1 MTGADEQA
9 RTTTGIN
16 SEPWRSKVGRLTKK
30 IAKDPAGY
38 TSLICVLLGVV
49 MAGIPVPKSIEEPV
63 DAVAYS
69 LVAAGLFSILYQ
81 FWANGALVALIS
93 ETVSK
98 SGTESAKYLSTLH
111 SLHWPLEV
119 FPPGASPNLIFNKH
133 IDSAL
138 ASAVRYDFRG
148 QSGKHLAN
156 RLNHTPPNRLRYV
169 RIIIEDSTIEDV
181 MRVRIEEKRHSDPA
195 RYKNSTDEVLEQIV
209 RGDMRDSLIGLF
221 LARIHY
227 EEICVVYAPRPTDI
241 RVEIVGGQGVFV
253 SPYLRNRPD
262 GFKYPEVLCYDHQS
276 IPAQLWVLEFDRE
289 FSILGRT
296 SVLKLTPAT
305 GIQILHRHLRSKG
318 WTDTLERLRS
328 RIDDARRNLP

>member
-1 MTGADEQA
+1 MTAPETG
-9 RTTTGIN
+9 TTAAGQ
-16 SEPWRSKVGRLTKK
+16 SEPWRSRAGRLTKK
-30 IAKDPAGY
+30 VAKDPAGY
-38 TSLICVLLGVV
+38 TSLICLLLGIV
-49 MAGIPVPKSIEEPV
+49 MAGVPAPKNVAESL

-69 LVAAGLFSILYQ
+69 IVAAALFSIIYQ
-81 FWANGALVALIS
+81 FWANGALIALIS
-93 ETVSK
+93 ETVAK
-98 SGTESAKYLSTLH
+98 SGTESAKYVASLH

-119 FPPGASPNLIFNKH
+119 FPPGASPNPVFNKH
-133 IDSAL
+133 IDTAL

-195 RYKNSTDEVLEQIV
+195 RYKNSTDEVLEKIV
-209 RGDMRDSLIGLF
+209 RGDMQDSLIGLF

-227 EEICVVYAPRPTDI
+227 EEICIVYAPRPTDI

-262 GFKYPEVLCYDHQS
+262 GFKYPEVLRYDHQS
-276 IPAQLWVLEFDRE
+276 MPAQLWVLEFDRE

-305 GIQILHRHLRSKG
+305 SAQVLHRHLRSKG
-318 WTDTLERLRS
+318 WSESLDQLRAK
-328 RIDDARRNLP
+328 IDEARQNLP